1 MSVGMIPAMTQM
13 PAVSAPID
21 WSQIDHVLLD
31 MDGTVLDLA
40 FDNHFWMELMPQRY
54 AERHSL
60 AFDEAMAT
68 LSREF
73 HATQGTLN
81 WYCLDYWSRWS
92 GLDVAAMKI
101 EMQHRIAVL
110 PGSEDFL
117 SAVRASGRPLWLVTN
132 AHPDSWRVKLE
143 RTGIGRHFDRVISSH
158 DFGMPK
164 EDPRFWPALRA
175 QHPFDPSRALFADD
189 SLAVLRTAKAH
200 GIREVV
206 AIRHPDSTAQ
216 PRVIDEFT
224 SVDRLPALL
233 PI

>member
-1 MSVGMIPAMTQM
+1 MITTMTRTPAD
-13 PAVSAPID
+13 SAPID
-21 WSQIDHVLLD
+21 WSQIDHVMLD

-40 FDNHFWMELMPQRY
+40 FDNHFWLTLLPQRF
-54 AERHSL
+54 AERRQL
-60 AFDEAMAT
+60 AHADAWAV

-73 HATQGTLN
+73 QATQGTLD
-81 WYCLDYWSRWS
+81 WYCLDYWSRFT
-92 GLDVAAMKI
+92 GLDIAAMKI
-101 EMQHRIAVL
+101 ELQHRIRVL

-117 SAVRASGRPLWLVTN
+117 TAVRASGRPLWLVTN
-132 AHPDSWRVKLE
+132 AHPGSWRVKLE

-175 QHPFDPSRALFADD
+175 RHPFDPARALFADD
-189 SLAVLRTAKAH
+189 SLSVLATAKAH

-206 AIRHPDSTAQ
+206 AIRHPDSTAA
-216 PRVIDEFT
+216 PRVIDGFT
-224 SVDRLPALL
+224 AVDRLPQLL